1 MSQITKHA
9 LEDSLKTLLLRK
21 PFNKIT
27 IGDLTKEYGINR
39 MTFYYH
45 FTNMHHLLSWIILDE
60 VHQLLLDTDI
70 YPEGFIRLLYK
81 MKEDHVYIMNV
92 FHSLHQEEFQSY
104 LSPMIQGI
112 LKIKIEEEE
121 GSMIIQESDKEF
133 IARFYSYCI
142 VGLLIDWMKDDMK
155 ESPELLSDKMNE
167 IMDGRIKRALKRFE
181 IHQN

>member
-1 MSQITKHA
+1 M
-9 LEDSLKTLLLRK
+9 
-21 PFNKIT
+21 KI
-27 IGDLTKEYGINR
+27 E
-39 MTFYYH
+39 
-45 FTNMHHLLSWIILDE
+45 
-60 VHQLLLDTDI
+60 
-70 YPEGFIRLLYK
+70 
-81 MKEDHVYIMNV
+81 
-92 FHSLHQEEFQSY
+92 
-104 LSPMIQGI
+104 
-112 LKIKIEEEE
+112 EEEE